1 MKTERKMKNNHSL
14 LKNDSGMA
22 IMMVMSVIAIL
33 SFLLADF
40 TFDAKIN
47 KIKVYNQQDKF
58 QARLNAEAGL
68 NFALAKLKLYQE
80 GRNLIEKNKQLKEI
94 IKPSTI
100 ENVVTMDFAVPIELP
115 GKLDALQKSALAD
128 FEKNN
133 IIKGRM
139 TVSLNTV
146 SGFLNPNNLR
156 ISTSATS
163 KEDQEETDDE
173 KENKKQSPDAY
184 IEEKLVETLK
194 QALDQEKE
202 SNEEYDAIYG
212 NVDPVMLIKE
222 LKYYVNDPKNF
233 NDSERA
239 EIEATYLAA
248 DITPKHAPL
257 NSIDELYNL
266 LGWNDSIVKLLEGKL
281 TSHEVNVIPV
291 NELTESQLKIL
302 FPDITPIQIEE
313 FFKYRDG
320 DEELQIKAQEFKSE
334 KDFKEL
340 VVDKLAIVDSQ
351 SYDDRKKEF
360 EQAGLKLAVAGKL
373 YKIVSKGFFGR
384 AEYSITA
391 YADLPI
397 KPEIKTEEEK
407 KKEAEE
413 EKKNEEDEDK
423 EDEDEDKEENV
434 DDPNKEDEDKE
445 EEKPVELL
453 APRILEIR
461 LE

>member
-1 MKTERKMKNNHSL
+1 MMKRTKNSHI

-40 TFDAKIN
+40 TFESKIN

-68 NFALAKLKLYQE
+68 NFAMAKLRLYQE

-94 IKPSTI
+94 IKPSVI

-133 IIKGRM
+133 VMKGRM
-139 TVSLNTV
+139 TVSLNSV

-156 ISTSATS
+156 ISPS
-163 KEDQEETDDE
+163 KNDKDKDEQEDLDRDQKDE
-173 KENKKQSPDAY
+173 KTSPEAY
-184 IEEKLVETLK
+184 IEAKLIQTLEDALEK
-194 QALDQEKE
+194 EKE
-202 SNEEYDAIYG
+202 SNEDYDIIYG
-212 NVDPVMLIKE
+212 NVDANLLIKE

-239 EIEATYLAA
+239 EIEAIYLAE
-248 DITPKHAPL
+248 DITPKHAPI
-257 NSIDELYNL
+257 NSIDELNQL
-266 LGWNDSIVKLLEGKL
+266 LGWNDNIIKLFDGKL
-281 TSHEVNVIPV
+281 TAHETSVIPV
-291 NELTESQLKIL
+291 NELTEDQLKIL
-302 FPDITPIQIEE
+302 FPSITPIQSEE
-313 FFKYRDG
+313 FFKHRDG

-334 KDFKEL
+334 ADFKEL
-340 VVDKLAIVDSQ
+340 IVTKLAIVDDQ
-351 SYDDRKKEF
+351 TYQDRKKEF
-360 EQAGLKLAVAGKL
+360 EQAGLKIAVAGKL
-373 YKIVSKGFFGR
+373 YKIVSKGFYGR

-397 KPEIKTEEEK
+397 KPEIKKEEDK
-407 KKEAEE
+407 KKEDK
-413 EKKNEEDEDK
+413 EKKSEDDEDK
-423 EDEDEDKEENV
+423 DPDDEKIVEDPDKDEDEDEEKKD
-434 DDPNKEDEDKE
+434 
-445 EEKPVELL
+445 EKPIELL
-453 APRILEIR
+453 APRIIEIR